1 MLAKIIINIMTGTIK
16 TILGDKKFGFI
27 TVEGREKDLFFHKE
41 KVAESVVFE
50 DLKEGDNV
58 SFDLDETG
66 PKGPAAINVKP
77 A

>member
-1 MLAKIIINIMTGTIK
+1 MTGIIK
-16 TILGDKKFGFI
+16 TILADKKFGFI

-41 KVAESVVFE
+41 KVVGVEFESLMV
-50 DLKEGDNV
+50 GDTV
-58 SFDLDETG
+58 SFEIDETG